1 MTPKTLLNRVHE
13 RFSSNDAELE
23 QSFIRII
30 VGSAVFAYLIV
41 RNSSYSD
48 TGSLLALGVSGAFV
62 AFSLI
67 MFFSVFSR
75 PGDGAFRRVL
85 GLVADISATT
95 FGLYVA
101 GDTTVPLYIIY
112 LWVAFGN
119 GFRFGTNYLIL
130 ATILSTVGFGLGILQ
145 NPYWRDHTTLGV
157 GLLIGLVVLPTYVAT
172 LIERLNH
179 ARLRAEEAN
188 QAKSR
193 FLANMSHEFRTPL
206 NGVIGI
212 TDLLLTTPLNEEQR
226 DYALTINASA
236 GTLLNLV
243 DDVLDISRIEAGK
256 MNIEQTPFDLHRL
269 VRGTVKMMEGQAKQ
283 KGLGMFYRIAPDV
296 PFALIGGEHPLRQIL
311 INLIG
316 NAIKFTP
323 SGDIEIIIQRMSL
336 ISEHDAPWLRFE
348 VRDTGIGIAEDARDK
363 IFEQFT
369 QADEST
375 TRQFGGSG
383 LGTTITRQLVELM
396 GGRIGVISTQGEGS
410 VFWFELPFAMQSAA
424 SLDADQTKSSFNDS
438 RVLVLTGDH
447 PERGQIPTLLRGW
460 GVDAQRVDTTA
471 QALAELVNAAR
482 ENAPYQIAI
491 IDSRGLN
498 ADAAYIVQSAK
509 HEPSLSDLPFILISP
524 PETVDGWENQLLRAG
539 FAAVLST
546 PLDKTLLFNALHS
559 IYTSPMEEHG
569 VASFIDRYARER
581 DSLEPL
587 EILVAEDNPTN
598 QKVVR
603 GILDKAGHS
612 VHLVSNG
619 EDALSALE
627 TRHFDI
633 AILDIQMPNIDGL
646 EVLKIHRVSEDP
658 RHPLPIIM
666 LSADVTRETRKKCDA
681 AGATAFLSKP
691 IHARALLD
699 KITLV
704 VSELRGQAPAPR
716 QTSQPR
722 TPQPE
727 GIPIIDQNTLRDLEE
742 LGNGI
747 NFLSDLVT
755 GFLKDGDNLIKRLE
769 KALKNRNQDQFHDLA
784 HALKGSAGSVGAS
797 QLHHYAAAACK
808 LVSLRESS
816 TAEKIVTDLHSLFQD
831 ARIALL
837 DYLNERRRQSSNH

>member
-130 ATILSTVGFGLGILQ
+130 ATILSTVGFGLVILQ

-269 VRGTVKMMEGQAKQ
+269 VRGTVKR
-283 KGLGMFYRIAPDV
+283 LGKTKRTWYVLSNR
-296 PFALIGGEHPLRQIL
+296 
-311 INLIG
+311 
-316 NAIKFTP
+316 
-323 SGDIEIIIQRMSL
+323 
-336 ISEHDAPWLRFE
+336 
-348 VRDTGIGIAEDARDK
+348 
-363 IFEQFT
+363 
-369 QADEST
+369 
-375 TRQFGGSG
+375 TRC
-383 LGTTITRQLVELM
+383 TV
-396 GGRIGVISTQGEGS
+396 
-410 VFWFELPFAMQSAA
+410 
-424 SLDADQTKSSFNDS
+424 
-438 RVLVLTGDH
+438 
-447 PERGQIPTLLRGW
+447 
-460 GVDAQRVDTTA
+460 RVDW
-471 QALAELVNAAR
+471 R
-482 ENAPYQIAI
+482 
-491 IDSRGLN
+491 
-498 ADAAYIVQSAK
+498 
-509 HEPSLSDLPFILISP
+509 
-524 PETVDGWENQLLRAG
+524 
-539 FAAVLST
+539 
-546 PLDKTLLFNALHS
+546 
-559 IYTSPMEEHG
+559 
-569 VASFIDRYARER
+569 
-581 DSLEPL
+581 
-587 EILVAEDNPTN
+587 
-598 QKVVR
+598 
-603 GILDKAGHS
+603 
-612 VHLVSNG
+612 
-619 EDALSALE
+619 
-627 TRHFDI
+627 
-633 AILDIQMPNIDGL
+633 
-646 EVLKIHRVSEDP
+646 
-658 RHPLPIIM
+658 
-666 LSADVTRETRKKCDA
+666 
-681 AGATAFLSKP
+681 
-691 IHARALLD
+691 
-699 KITLV
+699 
-704 VSELRGQAPAPR
+704 
-716 QTSQPR
+716 
-722 TPQPE
+722 
-727 GIPIIDQNTLRDLEE
+727 
-742 LGNGI
+742 
-747 NFLSDLVT
+747 
-755 GFLKDGDNLIKRLE
+755 
-769 KALKNRNQDQFHDLA
+769 
-784 HALKGSAGSVGAS
+784 
-797 QLHHYAAAACK
+797 
-808 LVSLRESS
+808 
-816 TAEKIVTDLHSLFQD
+816 
-831 ARIALL
+831 
-837 DYLNERRRQSSNH
+837 